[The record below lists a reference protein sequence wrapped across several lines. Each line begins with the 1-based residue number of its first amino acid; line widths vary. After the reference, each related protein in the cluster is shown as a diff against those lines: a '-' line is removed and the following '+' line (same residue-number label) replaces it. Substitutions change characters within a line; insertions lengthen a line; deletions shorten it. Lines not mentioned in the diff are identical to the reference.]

1 MIFGSDQ
8 TYYDLL
14 EVSSDASAQEIKN
27 SYLRI
32 KAAYRKDNL
41 ALYSLHEAS
50 ESADI
55 LERIEEAYETLHD
68 SEKRRDYDARHAFT
82 APIERDEI
90 PSIDRVPPMETSD
103 ESDLLI
109 PPATDFEAPE
119 KNVAVSAPEQAGTFA
134 TSNLSELS
142 PGAQQSASG
151 TSAATQET
159 PTSNRANL
167 SPNSQAADASETDW
181 TGSAI
186 RKIRET
192 KRYSLDDISTQTRIS
207 KTYLQAIED
216 EAFDKLPA
224 PVFVRG
230 FIIQYAKF
238 LKIPHDAAAQNY
250 MARFKKAV

>member
-50 ESADI
+50 ESSDI
-55 LERIEEAYETLHD
+55 LERIEEAYQVLHD
-68 SEKRRDYDARHAFT
+68 AEKRRDYDARHAFT

-90 PSIDRVPPMETSD
+90 VSIDRVPPMDTSD
-103 ESDLLI
+103 ESDLLN
-109 PPATDFEAPE
+109 PPTTDFEAPE
-119 KNVAVSAPEQAGTFA
+119 RNVAVHAPEQTSAFA
-134 TSNLSELS
+134 TSNLSELNAGTQNS
-142 PGAQQSASG
+142 KSIAADTTVATTPSAS
-151 TSAATQET
+151 TSDEGSQET
-159 PTSNRANL
+159 
-167 SPNSQAADASETDW
+167 EW

-238 LKIPHDAAAQNY
+238 LKIPHDAAAQYY

>member
-55 LERIEEAYETLHD
+55 LERIEEAYEILHD

-90 PSIDRVPPMETSD
+90 VSIDRVPPMETSD
-103 ESDLLI
+103 ESDLLN
-109 PPATDFEAPE
+109 PPTTDFEAPE
-119 KNVAVSAPEQAGTFA
+119 RNVAVHTPEQTSTFA
-134 TSNLSELS
+134 TSNLSEIGVGGQGVKTMA
-142 PGAQQSASG
+142 PETAIGATPSAM
-151 TSAATQET
+151 TSEEPQET
-159 PTSNRANL
+159 
-167 SPNSQAADASETDW
+167 EW
-181 TGSAI
+181 TGSTI

-238 LKIPHDAAAQNY
+238 LKIPHDAAAQYY